1 MNAADLRRK
10 HFHARNGKRLPA
22 STHTSRCCIGREPD
36 RSSGVQC
43 FWLPKRASPRMRV
56 VPRRQHRP
64 LRVRSAHPPSA
75 APRRRRHRHR
85 RSQPRGTPT
94 SALTDGAIFT
104 VTPRRGGRT
113 ALQVMLG
120 ELSIN
125 YLSCRRYQPDLQGRA
140 LPQTLKKAPAGPT
153 RSGHRHRPATP
164 YRRFPGLLQQHS
176 PAPRAVPPA
185 RPSSVP

>member
-1 MNAADLRRK
+1 MQGFWASETSEPPNEGRTTTPTLPPPGPFRSPAIGGPDVVDTFTAAVNRW
-10 HFHARNGKRLPA
+10 GTPA
-22 STHTSRCCIGREPD
+22 S
-36 RSSGVQC
+36 V
-43 FWLPKRASPRMRV
+43 
-56 VPRRQHRP
+56 
-64 LRVRSAHPPSA
+64 
-75 APRRRRHRHR
+75 
-85 RSQPRGTPT
+85 
-94 SALTDGAIFT
+94 LTDNGAIFT
-104 VTPRRGGRT
+104 ATPRRGGRT